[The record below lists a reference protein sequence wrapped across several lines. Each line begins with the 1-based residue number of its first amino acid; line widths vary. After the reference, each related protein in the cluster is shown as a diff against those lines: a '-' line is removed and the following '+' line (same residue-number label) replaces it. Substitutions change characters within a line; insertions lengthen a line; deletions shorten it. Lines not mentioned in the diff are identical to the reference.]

1 MFFEEDYDEGLDL
14 ILEVVAVDLTV
25 FLKVG
30 EDDVFVDEVFG
41 EAVDEDFWLV
51 FGDGEGVFGV
61 GVFFD
66 VEEEETALAG
76 VEGGGL
82 NFEYDYLEVLISSL

>member
-1 MFFEEDYDEGLDL
+1 MVTL
-14 ILEVVAVDLTV
+14 DLTV

-41 EAVDEDFWLV
+41 KAVNKDFWLV

-76 VEGGGL
+76 RGGVF
-82 NFEYDYLEVLISSL
+82 NFGTIIEY